1 MTWMTAGEILGGIGL
16 FFLALSLLT
25 QGLKMASQSA
35 VQNMLAR
42 FGRTPLRGVFFG
54 MAATAALQSSSVT
67 IALIIGLVNASALS
81 FAHAVWMILGS
92 NIGTTTTG
100 WMVSL
105 TGIDINLKAYALPFV
120 GIGMMMQAL
129 IRRAAW
135 KSLGLVLTGFGLF
148 FIGIDTL
155 KDAFSVFDSSMT
167 GALQGSGGGSLALL
181 GFVAS
186 GIIITLITQ
195 SSTASTVLV
204 LTAAAAGLTD
214 FASGAALLIGAN
226 IGTTST
232 ALLISFS
239 GTADARRA
247 ALLHFGFNI
256 GTGLVIFVLLPW
268 ILPLLQSVIAALGI
282 GGNVAVTELAAF
294 HTFYSVFGCLI
305 FWPFMPAI
313 IRFLETRMFTRAL
326 AQEDETAANLDKS
339 ALGLPALA
347 LSNLLR
353 ELEAFKTRACTQAA
367 GIFKGEP
374 LPDKTDTTVRQIN
387 DYAAQIAKTETPAD
401 VANTLQHAIRV
412 NRYLSEVQRLSAPAE
427 RIYKKIQQ
435 LPASHESHALL
446 NAYMMECHNLLQRVA
461 SGTPM
466 RKSML
471 ARFSRRYNMTKEE
484 LLEDTVRS
492 KMPIGEASALL
503 DDLSLTRR
511 LVEQA
516 AKAQRWLG
524 VAGRRSLPAAETAA
538 PQPEVASA

>member
-1 MTWMTAGEILGGIGL
+1 MAWMTAGEILGGIGL

-35 VQNMLAR
+35 VQQMLAR

-54 MAATAALQSSSVT
+54 MAATAVLQSSSVT

-105 TGIDINLKAYALPFV
+105 TGVDINLKAYALPFV
-120 GIGMMMQAL
+120 GIGMMMQSL
-129 IRRAAW
+129 LRRAAW

-155 KDAFSVFDSSMT
+155 KDSFAVFGDSMKDSLHA
-167 GALQGSGGGSLALL
+167 GDGGHLSLL
-181 GFVAS
+181 GFVIS
-186 GIIITLITQ
+186 GILITLVPQ

-204 LTAAAAGLTD
+204 LTAAAAGITD
-214 FASGAALLIGAN
+214 FSSGAALLIGAN

-232 ALLISFS
+232 ALLVALS
-239 GTADARRA
+239 GSADARRA
-247 ALLHFGFNI
+247 AMLHFGFNI
-256 GTGLVIFVLLPW
+256 GTGIVIFALLPW
-268 ILPLLQSVIAALGI
+268 IVHFLQDAIAALGL
-282 GGNVAVTELAAF
+282 GGNPLVTGLAAF
-294 HTFYSVFGCLI
+294 HTFYSVFGCII

-313 IRFLETRMFTRAL
+313 IRFLETRMFIGAV
-326 AQEDETAANLDKS
+326 AQSEETAACLDKS
-339 ALGLPALA
+339 ALGVPALA

-353 ELEAFKTRACTQAA
+353 ELESFKTRACTQAA
-367 GIFKGEP
+367 ALFTGQP
-374 LPDKTDTTVRQIN
+374 LPDTQDTTVRQIT
-387 DYAAQIAKTETPAD
+387 DYAAEIAKTETPAD
-401 VANTLQHAIRV
+401 VAHTLQNALRV
-412 NRYLSEVQRLSAPAE
+412 GRYLSEVQRLSAPAA
-427 RIYKKIQQ
+427 RIYKKIQS
-435 LPASHESHALL
+435 LPPSHESHALL

-466 RKSML
+466 RKSTL
-471 ARFSRRYNMTKEE
+471 ARFSRRYNLTKEE
-484 LLEDTVRS
+484 LLEDAVRS
-492 KMPIGEASALL
+492 KMPIAEASALL

-516 AKAQRWLG
+516 VKAQRWLG
-524 VAGRRSLPAAETAA
+524 VATRRSLPAADSAPAQAA
-538 PQPEVASA
+538 AASA

>member
-54 MAATAALQSSSVT
+54 MAATAALQSSTVT

-81 FAHAVWMILGS
+81 FGHAVWMILGS

-120 GIGMMMQAL
+120 GIGMMMQSL
-129 IRRAAW
+129 LRRAAW

-155 KDAFSVFDSSMT
+155 KDAFAVFDSSLSVSMQGT
-167 GALQGSGGGSLALL
+167 GSGRLVLL

-186 GIIITLITQ
+186 GLVITLVTQ
-195 SSTASTVLV
+195 SSTATTVLV
-204 LTAAAAGLTD
+204 LTAAAAGLADVTT
-214 FASGAALLIGAN
+214 AAALLIGAN

-232 ALLISFS
+232 ALLMSFS
-239 GTADARRA
+239 GSADTRRA
-247 ALLHFGFNI
+247 ALLHFGFNL
-256 GTGLVIFVLLPW
+256 GTGILVFALLPW
-268 ILPLLQSVIAALGI
+268 ILQFLHSGIAMLGI
-282 GGNVAVTELAAF
+282 SGNIAVTELAAF
-294 HTFYSVFGCLI
+294 HTFYSVFGCLV

-313 IRFLETRMFTRAL
+313 IRFLETRMFTAPVTQD
-326 AQEDETAANLDKS
+326 AGTAANLDKS
-339 ALGLPALA
+339 ALGVPALA
-347 LSNLLR
+347 LSNLLH
-353 ELEAFKTRACTQAA
+353 ELEAFKTRACTQASA
-367 GIFKGEP
+367 IFTGQP
-374 LPDKTDTTVRQIN
+374 LSDKPDTTARQIN
-387 DYAAQIAKTETPAD
+387 DYAAEIAKSEAPAD
-401 VANTLQHAIRV
+401 VAHTLQNALRV

-435 LPASHESHALL
+435 LPATHESRALL
-446 NAYMMECHNLLQRVA
+446 NIYMMECQTVLQNVA
-461 SGTPM
+461 SGKPM
-466 RKSML
+466 RKSTL
-471 ARFSRRYNMTKEE
+471 ARFSRRYNLTKEE

-516 AKAQRWLG
+516 VKAQRWLG
-524 VAGRRSLPAAETAA
+524 VAARRSLPMADSAPDQAAEATA
-538 PQPEVASA
+538 